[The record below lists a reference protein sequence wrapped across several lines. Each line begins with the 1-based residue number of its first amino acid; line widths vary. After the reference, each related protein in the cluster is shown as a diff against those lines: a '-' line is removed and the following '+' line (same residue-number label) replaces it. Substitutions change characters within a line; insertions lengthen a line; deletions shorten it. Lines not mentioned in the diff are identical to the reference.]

1 MTYIHD
7 GQKLTSKPS
16 QDPSIYVSAVESEQ
30 VVKLLQSVAGDIETN
45 PGPILVSA
53 FIKHLAIHCVFSD
66 ARFLEETIFCPLQQ
80 QSA

>member
-30 VVKLLQSVAGDIETN
+30 VVKLLQLVAGDIETN
-45 PGPILVSA
+45 PGPMVSA
-53 FIKHLAIHCVFSD
+53 FSSNIWEFIVFSSGQA
-66 ARFLEETIFCPLQQ
+66 AR
-80 QSA
+80 

>member
-30 VVKLLQSVAGDIETN
+30 VVKLLQLVAGDIETN
-45 PGPILVSA
+45 PGPMVSA

-66 ARFLEETIFCPLQQ
+66 ARW
-80 QSA
+80 